1 MMNIVITKVVVLVL
15 LLGWVL
21 LQNKKERR
29 NYDNY

>member
-1 MMNIVITKVVVLVL
+1 MNIVITKVVVLVL